1 MNFGIIGA
9 GMIAQFH
16 AKAIDAMTG
25 SQLRSVYSRNPKSSQ
40 SIADECGCAVYS
52 DLNAFLADPDLDI
65 VTIATPS
72 GAHLEPTLA
81 AVRAGKHV
89 ICEKPLEITTDRI
102 DQMIAEGDKHG
113 VTISGIFNRRFNP
126 GLSALKKAVDEGRFG
141 QIAMADAYIKWYRDQ
156 AYYDSG
162 QWRGTWA
169 LDGGGALM
177 NQSIHAI
184 DQLLYVAGPVKSV
197 CATVA
202 TLAHERIEVE
212 DTAVA
217 ILEFENGARGVIQGS
232 TACWSKGGHSAEVNI
247 CGEKG
252 SVFLA
257 DDKFRVWEFQEEGP
271 EDEAIRANLM
281 VQSGTKG
288 IGANDPSA
296 IDFSGHLRNFE
307 DVVAAIQ
314 EGRKPLVDG
323 AEARKAVALIKAIYE
338 SAQNGSKRV
347 LL

>member
-1 MNFGIIGA
+1 MKFGIIGS

-16 AKAIDAMTG
+16 AKAINAMQG
-25 SQLRSVYSRNPKSSQ
+25 SELHSVYSRNPASSQ
-40 SIADECGCAVYS
+40 SIADEHGCAAFS
-52 DLNAFLADPDLDI
+52 DLDAFLADPDLDI

-72 GAHLEPTLA
+72 GAHLEPALA

-89 ICEKPLEITTDRI
+89 ICEKPLEVTTERI
-102 DQMIAEGDKHG
+102 DQMIAEGEKQG

-126 GLSALKKAVDEGRFG
+126 GLVALKKAVDEGRFG
-141 QIAMADAYIKWYRDQ
+141 QVAMADAYIKWYRDQ

-162 QWRGTWA
+162 QWRGAWA

-197 CATVA
+197 CASVA

-217 ILEFENGARGVIQGS
+217 ILEFESGARGVIQGS
-232 TACWSKGGHSAEVNI
+232 TACWSKDGHSAEVNI

-252 SVFLA
+252 SAFLA

-271 EDEAIRANLM
+271 EDEAIRAELM
-281 VQSGTKG
+281 IAPGSKG

-307 DVVAAIQ
+307 DVVTAIQ
-314 EGRKPLVDG
+314 EGRAPLIDG
-323 AEARKAVALIKAIYE
+323 AEARKAVALINAIYE
-338 SAQNGSKRV
+338 SARNDSKRV

>member
-1 MNFGIIGA
+1 MHS
-9 GMIAQFH
+9 GMIAKFH
-16 AKAIDAMTG
+16 AKAIEAMDG
-25 SQLRSVYSRNPKSSQ
+25 SQLRSVYSRNPASSQ
-40 SIADECGCAVYS
+40 TIADEFGCAASS
-52 DLNAFLADPDLDI
+52 DLDTFLADPELDI

-72 GAHLEPTLA
+72 GAHLEPAIA

-102 DQMIAEGDKHG
+102 DQMIAEGEKQG

-126 GLSALKKAVDEGRFG
+126 GLVALKKAIDTGRFG
-141 QIAMADAYIKWYRDQ
+141 QVAMADAYIKWYRDQ

-162 QWRGTWA
+162 AWRGTWE

-184 DQLLYVAGPVKSV
+184 DQLIYVAGPVKSV
-197 CATVA
+197 CATIA

-217 ILEFENGARGVIQGS
+217 ILEFESGARGVIQGS
-232 TACWSKGGHSAEVNI
+232 TACWSKDGHSAEVAI

-252 SVFLA
+252 SAFLA

-271 EDEAIRANLM
+271 EDESIRAELM
-281 VQSGTKG
+281 IAPGTKG
-288 IGANDPSA
+288 LGANDPSA

-307 DVVAAIQ
+307 DVVSAIQ
-314 EGRKPLVDG
+314 EGRAPLVDG
-323 AEARKAVALIKAIYE
+323 AEARKAVALINAIYE

>member
-1 MNFGIIGA
+1 MNFGIIGS

-16 AKAIDAMTG
+16 AKAIKAMEG
-25 SQLRSVYSRNPKSSQ
+25 SQLRSVYSRNPDSSQ
-40 SIADECGCAVYS
+40 AIANEYDCTAYS
-52 DLNAFLADPDLDI
+52 DLDAFLADPDLDI

-72 GAHLEPTLA
+72 GAHLEPAIA
-81 AVRAGKHV
+81 AVRQGKHI
-89 ICEKPLEITTDRI
+89 ICEKPLEVTTDRI
-102 DQMIAEGDKHG
+102 DQMIAEGEKQG
-113 VTISGIFNRRFNP
+113 ATISGIFNRRFNP
-126 GLSALKKAVDEGRFG
+126 GLIALKKAIDEGRFG

-217 ILEFENGARGVIQGS
+217 ILEFESGARGVIQGS
-232 TACWSKGGHSAEVNI
+232 TACWSKDGHSAEVNI

-257 DDKFRVWEFQEEGP
+257 DDKFRVWEFQDEGP
-271 EDEAIRANLM
+271 EDEAIRSNLM
-281 VQSGTKG
+281 TQSGAKG
-288 IGANDPSA
+288 IGANDPCA
-296 IDFSGHLRNFE
+296 IDFSGHQRNFE
-307 DVVAAIQ
+307 DVVSAIQ
-314 EGRKPLVDG
+314 EGRDPLVDG
-323 AEARKAVALIKAIYE
+323 AEARKAVALINAIYE
-338 SAQNGSKRV
+338 SAQNGSQRV